1 MEAEP
6 AQIMNFYD
14 GRANVENKIDE
25 LKDGF
30 AVEEASQHEKIRNHA
45 FMIVKS
51 IAYNLMNWY
60 KQALLPQD
68 MKKCEIKTL
77 RRKIINIPGNIL
89 GSGRYHRI
97 KLAANK
103 ILEAIIRVIKKN
115 LDTFFYFVANGFNP
129 VPIRC

>member
-89 GSGRYHRI
+89 AQVYH
-97 KLAANK
+97 
-103 ILEAIIRVIKKN
+103 
-115 LDTFFYFVANGFNP
+115 
-129 VPIRC
+129 